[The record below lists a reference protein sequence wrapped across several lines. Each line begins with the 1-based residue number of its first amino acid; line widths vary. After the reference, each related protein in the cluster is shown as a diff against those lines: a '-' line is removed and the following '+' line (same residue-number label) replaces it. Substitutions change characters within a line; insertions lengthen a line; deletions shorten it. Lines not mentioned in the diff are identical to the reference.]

1 MRNDYLVAQ
10 AWRLCVSRVYGDG
23 NPEGRRSR
31 HFAILAALLLSGT
44 FALTASA
51 QKQIQPP
58 SGTLPPE
65 EAAKE
70 GRKLVTQILAER
82 PTENG
87 VNTGVMTIRDSKNQ
101 RTRIPIRFD
110 VIATPDSK
118 WISRYQGGKIVA
130 TVVHD
135 DSRPN
140 EYQLRTP
147 DGSTATLSGNQA
159 NMPFAGS
166 DFSIA
171 DLGLEFLHWPQQ
183 YLVKKEMR
191 RSRSCN
197 VLTSVN
203 PNPAPGSYSRVVS
216 WLDIQSTN
224 GIIFAEAYDAQ
235 GKKIK
240 EFIPKKVIQGQL
252 AEMEIDNVQTDSR
265 TTVDFDVEK
274 QK

>member
-1 MRNDYLVAQ
+1 MRSDHLGAR
-10 AWRLCVSRVYGDG
+10 AARPCVSRIGGD
-23 NPEGRRSR
+23 RYATWS
-31 HFAILAALLLSGT
+31 ALLLSSLFT
-44 FALTASA
+44 LTVCA
-51 QKQIQPP
+51 QKQIQPS
-58 SGTLPPE
+58 SGNLPPE

-70 GRKLVTQILAER
+70 GRQLATQILSER
-82 PTENG
+82 PMENA
-87 VNTGVMTIRDSKNQ
+87 VNTGVMTIRDSRNQ

-110 VIATPDSK
+110 VTATPDNK
-118 WISRYQGGKIVA
+118 WISRYQGGQTVA
-130 TVVHD
+130 TVIHD
-135 DSRPN
+135 DLQPN
-140 EYQLRTP
+140 EYQLRRP
-147 DGSTATLSGNQA
+147 DGSTTTLSGNQA

-197 VLTSVN
+197 VLASVN
-203 PNPAPGSYSRVVS
+203 PNPAPGGYSRVVS

-224 GIIFAEAYDAQ
+224 GIIYAEAFDAQ

-274 QK
+274 RK

>member
-1 MRNDYLVAQ
+1 MRNDYLGE
-10 AWRLCVSRVYGDG
+10 RKG
-23 NPEGRRSR
+23 RSR
-31 HFAILAALLLSGT
+31 YATLAVLFLCCSFAFT
-44 FALTASA
+44 VWA

-58 SGTLPPE
+58 PGALAPE

-70 GRKLVTQILAER
+70 GRQLVTQILSER
-82 PTENG
+82 PAENAI
-87 VNTGVMTIRDSKNQ
+87 NTGIMTIRDSKNQ

-110 VIATPDSK
+110 IIAAPDNK
-118 WISRYQGGKIVA
+118 WISRYQGGKTVA
-130 TVVHD
+130 TVVHN
-135 DSRPN
+135 DSKPN

-147 DGSTATLSGNQA
+147 DGSTTTLSGNQA
-159 NMPFAGS
+159 NTPFAGS

-171 DLGLEFLHWPQQ
+171 DLGLEFLHWPRQ

-197 VLTSVN
+197 VLASVN
-203 PNPAPGSYSRVVS
+203 PNPAPGGYSRVVS

-235 GKKIK
+235 GKKLK

-274 QK
+274 R